1 MGYNII
7 IKPARSVKPDDD
19 YPLEN
24 FGRKRLRY
32 FGAVNC
38 FVCIKEELDTGEYGA
53 GAYPLVADVAAAY
66 FDGIT
71 KLYRSFSPE
80 ELKSDTEISLLY
92 ANAQMA
98 QREIEAKATALKDV

>member
-1 MGYNII
+1 M
-7 IKPARSVKPDDD
+7 KPDDD
-19 YPLEN
+19 YPPYEN

-80 ELKSDTEISLLY
+80 ELKSDTEIPCY
-92 ANAQMA
+92 TQM
-98 QREIEAKATALKDV
+98 RRWLNGRLRPKRRH

>member
-1 MGYNII
+1 MTTT
-7 IKPARSVKPDDD
+7 PPS
-19 YPLEN
+19 EN

-98 QREIEAKATALKDV
+98 QREIEAKAAALKNV

>member
-1 MGYNII
+1 MTTTPPY
-7 IKPARSVKPDDD
+7 
-19 YPLEN
+19 EN

-53 GAYPLVADVAAAY
+53 GAYPLVAD
-66 FDGIT
+66 DGIT

-98 QREIEAKATALKDV
+98 QREIEAKAAALKNV